1 MFTSVG
7 KFYLVDSRYPNRP
20 GYLAPY
26 KGTKYHLSEF
36 RNGPMPKGIKETFNF
51 AHSSL
56 RNVVERSFGV
66 LKMKWR
72 ILLKV
77 PSYPMSKQSEIIV
90 ACMTLHNLIRESHIA
105 RTSIVVIVMR
115 TMFLLKHQPLNLQ
128 HVKQGTK
135 IKA

>member
-7 KFYLVDSRYPNRP
+7 KFYLVDSGYPNRP
-20 GYLAPY
+20 GYLASY

-51 AHSSL
+51 PLSSL
-56 RNVVERSFGV
+56 RNIVERSFGV

-115 TMFLLKHQPLNLQ
+115 TMFLLKHRPLHLQ
-128 HVKQGTK
+128 HVKQGMK
-135 IKA
+135 IQA